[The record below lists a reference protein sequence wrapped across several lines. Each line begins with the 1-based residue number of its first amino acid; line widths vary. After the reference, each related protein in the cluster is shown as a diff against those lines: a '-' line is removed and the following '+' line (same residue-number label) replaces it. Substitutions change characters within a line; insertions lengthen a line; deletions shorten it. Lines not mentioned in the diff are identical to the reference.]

1 MTVRPHRIL
10 QFIFLGFLA
19 ALGAASSLAGQD
31 DAIRGGMTKAER
43 TYLLSE
49 LTSSKTALLESI
61 RGLTH
66 AQWTFKPSP
75 DAWSVQECAEHL
87 ILAEDLIF
95 DEARKTLG
103 TPAVARLPNATS
115 EGDRQIV
122 AQMEDRS
129 KKAKAPK
136 VIQPAGKF
144 PTPESAAQEFKL
156 RRDKTSAYVKTTND
170 PLRVHVGDGP
180 SGATA
185 DVYQF
190 LLELAA
196 HSARHTSQIR
206 EVKAA
211 TGYPSS

>member
-1 MTVRPHRIL
+1 MLVCSA
-10 QFIFLGFLA
+10 A
-19 ALGAASSLAGQD
+19 ALVATPVFAAKDDGAT
-31 DAIRGGMTKAER
+31 GGTTKGER
-43 TYLLSE
+43 AYLLSE
-49 LTSSKTALLESI
+49 LKFSEAVLLTSIK
-61 RGLTH
+61 GLTP

-75 DAWSVQECAEHL
+75 DAWSIQECAEHV

-95 DEARKTLG
+95 DEAQKTLK
-103 TPAVARLPNATS
+103 TPAVARLSNATS

-136 VIQPAGKF
+136 IIQPTGKF
-144 PTPESAAQEFKL
+144 PTPESAAQEFRL
-156 RRDKTSAYVKTTND
+156 RRGRTIGYVKTTDN
-170 PLRVHVGDGP
+170 PLRIHVGDGP
-180 SGATA
+180 SGSPA

-196 HSARHTSQIR
+196 HSARHTAQIR
-206 EVKAA
+206 EVKST

>member
-1 MTVRPHRIL
+1 MLKQRLVV
-10 QFIFLGFLA
+10 QFFLLWSLA
-19 ALGAASSLAGQD
+19 ALATTPAFAAND
-31 DAIRGGMTKAER
+31 DAATGGMTKAER
-43 TYLLSE
+43 KYLLSE
-49 LTSSKTALLESI
+49 LSSSEAELLASI
-61 RGLTH
+61 KGLTP

-95 DEARKTLG
+95 DEAQKTLK
-103 TPAVARLPNATS
+103 TPAVARLANATS
-115 EGDRQIV
+115 EEDRQIV

-136 VIQPAGKF
+136 VVQPTGKF

-156 RRDKTSAYVKTTND
+156 RRDKTISYVKTTHD
-170 PLRVHVGDGP
+170 SLRVHAGDGP

-196 HSARHTSQIR
+196 HSARHTAQIR
-206 EVKAA
+206 EVKDT